1 MDGFVTLCVT
11 LVVDP
16 GKEVGTILGV
26 NTGRNT
32 ALSLVVNLALS

>member
-1 MDGFVTLCVT
+1 MERFVTLCVT

-26 NTGRNT
+26 NTGKEVGTLLGVNT
-32 ALSLVVNLALS
+32 GMS